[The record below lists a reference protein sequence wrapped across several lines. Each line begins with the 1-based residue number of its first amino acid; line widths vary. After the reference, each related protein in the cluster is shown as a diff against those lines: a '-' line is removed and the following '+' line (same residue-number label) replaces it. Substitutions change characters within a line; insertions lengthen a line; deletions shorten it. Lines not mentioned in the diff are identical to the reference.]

1 MSLTKTP
8 LSMLEGKGPPNSD
21 VRYTGS
27 EITTRLDD
35 AINDSGLVSGRFDDS
50 TGTLVL
56 TLVNGTLLKVSGFM
70 TQSAIG
76 TGPEGQPGIGGQ
88 DGTDGLMGTDGDQ
101 GQQGCQGPAG
111 RAGATG
117 PRGQQ
122 GIQGPAGDPGPEGPR
137 GDQGLDGVVDV
148 YIQSDEPQNVGPAAL
163 WVKP

>member
-1 MSLTKTP
+1 
-8 LSMLEGKGPPNSD
+8 MLEGKGAPNSD

-35 AINDSGLVSGRFDDS
+35 VINDSGLASGRFDDAS
-50 TGTLVL
+50 GTLIL
-56 TLVNGTLLKVSGFM
+56 TLVNGSELRIAGFM
-70 TQSAIG
+70 TQGDIG
-76 TGPEGQPGIGGQ
+76 TGPAGQQGIAGT
-88 DGTDGLMGTDGDQ
+88 DGTDGLMGTDGSQ

-122 GIQGPAGDPGPEGPR
+122 GIQGPAGDPGPEGPK
-137 GDQGLDGVVDV
+137 GEPGVDGVVDV
-148 YIQSDEPQNVGPAAL
+148 YIQTEDPGPVGAGAL